1 MPTQRKA
8 PFKIH
13 IDPSCLSSSNDL
25 EMSPE
30 RTTSNTTIVRHD
42 SWSDITG
49 NEAEHAVDTDND
61 AVAETEHEARERQID
76 RIEAQIQAAARAVVA
91 SIENDNYHG
100 NEDSVLSA
108 QTDESYEPEGT
119 ELTYE
124 GTDISYG
131 SEDISH
137 EGENAIDGTEL
148 TYASEGEEEHG
159 HEMDASEMISDSGNE
174 EVSELNQDI
183 SMSEVH
189 YESDHEE
196 NSQAEK
202 VSEHGDTASGERLIQ
217 SIEVDDTTS
226 NPEIASE
233 LRSPTPK
240 EIEQTRN
247 DNVEVD
253 ELAPV
258 SERDHGGDSSSH
270 HDGDIDDDVFSH
282 NSSRSARSSLNSYE
296 ALQSAEEKEVVRVLT
311 SPSVGEEANTR
322 RQSDAISRIPS
333 SGSYMHPIPDAVQQT
348 PSKVLSRPPFRT
360 PSSVRAIQMSSPT
373 PSIYNSPRSVKK
385 HLPTVSRISTPA
397 SHSSRTRTPT
407 RFKPKK
413 EQPLVLLHVTVLPL
427 QWLYSHVMQEPE
439 LPDDLHYVKENWRLL
454 QDKLGDTVLE
464 RGILLPHPQDS
475 FEILEER
482 LLEALELPVRPRAF
496 ILKCGHYMGPS
507 DSEAPSSDDEE
518 GNFWNENISRRK
530 WCDICRRE
538 VRLDT
543 SGEPEG
549 KRFRVKIFAS
559 NGLMHAGAWAA
570 AWKEMERVDVEI
582 GPWVEPYQHTELERL
597 ATFKPQIMVEDHDD
611 GFEDE
616 EPQETRQ
623 PTCEEEEYTQNSEQS
638 SHEINADTNAHVN
651 APGEILE
658 SLEEKP
664 VAETPTEPEKSV
676 ADYENEMREL
686 LLEEEQMR
694 ELHERQSAVPQR
706 SPSPLRKRPRANIN
720 EDSLSELLLAAFK
733 VAMRDRKN
741 ITIIV
746 LSMLVFV
753 LALRPGN
760 TPSATVPTSSSSA
773 TGAGLSDNVTP
784 GVQADAVV
792 NVANV
797 ISETLPVASAIVGTT
812 MPSPM
817 KQQKPLRASKQIK
830 KTSAKSKA
838 KPRGSVMETVQTA
851 ESGAPEM
858 KTDPVSTEIAGM
870 GDDPLHNNAKAPDEN
885 PKHNRDPADEVAESG
900 DDESD
905 PEPEPTED
913 HVADPPQ
920 AIVPKMESELET
932 LFEGKVEGDNEETDV
947 EIEEEDAENP
957 AKAMEIENKFN
968 SASSDTSET
977 MMTLEDLALPDTNEE
992 DLDED
997 VEGEDEEIVDT
1008 A

>member
-1 MPTQRKA
+1 MLSDKLEVKSDGQVTSRLSLRPQKRFIVPTPVVDA
-8 PFKIH
+8 
-13 IDPSCLSSSNDL
+13 DD
-25 EMSPE
+25 
-30 RTTSNTTIVRHD
+30 NT
-42 SWSDITG
+42 
-49 NEAEHAVDTDND
+49 EAEA
-61 AVAETEHEARERQID
+61 EHEARERQID

-108 QTDESYEPEGT
+108 ETDESYEPEGT
-119 ELTYE
+119 EMTYE

-131 SEDISH
+131 SEGVSH
-137 EGENAIDGTEL
+137 EGRNAIDGTEV
-148 TYASEGEEEHG
+148 TYASESEEEHG
-159 HEMDASEMISDSGNE
+159 QEMDASEMISDSGNE

-189 YESDHEE
+189 YGSDNEE
-196 NSQAEK
+196 HSQVENGSEHDDAASAEK
-202 VSEHGDTASGERLIQ
+202 LIQ
-217 SIEVDDTTS
+217 SIEDDDA
-226 NPEIASE
+226 ASTPGIGPE

-240 EIEQTRN
+240 ENGQITKET
-247 DNVEVD
+247 VEVE
-253 ELAPV
+253 ELAPI
-258 SERDHGGDSSSH
+258 SEHDNGGDSSSH

-296 ALQSAEEKEVVRVLT
+296 ALRNAEEKEGARVLT

-322 RQSDAISRIPS
+322 
-333 SGSYMHPIPDAVQQT
+333 
-348 PSKVLSRPPFRT
+348 L
-360 PSSVRAIQMSSPT
+360 
-373 PSIYNSPRSVKK
+373 
-385 HLPTVSRISTPA
+385 
-397 SHSSRTRTPT
+397 
-407 RFKPKK
+407 
-413 EQPLVLLHVTVLPL
+413 LPL

-507 DSEAPSSDDEE
+507 DSEAPSSDDE
-518 GNFWNENISRRK
+518 GGDFWNENISRRK

-538 VRLDT
+538 VRLDM

-597 ATFKPQIMVEDHDD
+597 ATLKPKMIVEDHDD

-616 EPQETRQ
+616 VPQESHQ
-623 PTCEEEEYTQNSEQS
+623 PTCEEGESAHHSEQL
-638 SHEINADTNAHVN
+638 SHEIDADTNAHIDT
-651 APGEILE
+651 PGEILE

-664 VAETPTEPEKSV
+664 TEEIPTEPEKSV

-694 ELHERQSAVPQR
+694 ELHERQNAVPQR
-706 SPSPLRKRPRANIN
+706 SPSPARKRSRASIN

-741 ITIIV
+741 IMIIV
-746 LSMLVFV
+746 LSILVFV
-753 LALRPGN
+753 LALRPGS

-773 TGAGLSDNVTP
+773 PGAGFSDDVTS
-784 GVQADAVV
+784 GVHADAVV
-792 NVANV
+792 EVANV
-797 ISETLPVASAIVGTT
+797 ISETLPVASSIVGTT

-817 KQQKPLRASKQIK
+817 KQQKPLRTSKQIR

-838 KPRGSVMETVQTA
+838 KPRGSVIEKVQTA
-851 ESGAPEM
+851 ESSGPEM
-858 KTDPVSTEIAGM
+858 KADPVSTETTGM
-870 GDDPLHNNAKAPDEN
+870 GDDSLHNNSKAPDEN
-885 PKHNRDPADEVAESG
+885 PKHTRSPADEVAESG
-900 DDESD
+900 NDESD
-905 PEPEPTED
+905 SEPEPTED
-913 HVADPPQ
+913 HIADPPQ
-920 AIVPKMESELET
+920 AAVPKMESEPKT
-932 LFEGKVEGDNEETDV
+932 VVEGKFEGDNEEMDV

-957 AKAMEIENKFN
+957 TEAVEIENN
-968 SASSDTSET
+968 LHPTASDTSGT
-977 MMTLEDLALPDTNEE
+977 VTSLEDLGLPDTNEE
-992 DLDED
+992 DLDEEG
-997 VEGEDEEIVDT
+997 EGEDEEIVDT

>member
-1 MPTQRKA
+1 
-8 PFKIH
+8 
-13 IDPSCLSSSNDL
+13 
-25 EMSPE
+25 MSPE
-30 RTTSNTTIVRHD
+30 RNASNTTIVRHD

-49 NEAEHAVDTDND
+49 TEAEPVVDADDNTE
-61 AVAETEHEARERQID
+61 AEAEHEARERQID

-108 QTDESYEPEGT
+108 ETDESYEPEGT
-119 ELTYE
+119 EMTYE

-131 SEDISH
+131 SEGVSH
-137 EGENAIDGTEL
+137 EGRNAIDGTEV
-148 TYASEGEEEHG
+148 TYASESEEEHG
-159 HEMDASEMISDSGNE
+159 QEMDASEMISDSGNE

-189 YESDHEE
+189 YGSDNEE
-196 NSQAEK
+196 HSQVENGSEHDDAASAEK
-202 VSEHGDTASGERLIQ
+202 LIQ
-217 SIEVDDTTS
+217 SIEDDDA
-226 NPEIASE
+226 ASTPGIGPE

-240 EIEQTRN
+240 ENGQITKET
-247 DNVEVD
+247 VEVE
-253 ELAPV
+253 ELAPI
-258 SERDHGGDSSSH
+258 SEHDNGGDSSSH

-296 ALQSAEEKEVVRVLT
+296 ALRNAEEKEGARVLT

-322 RQSDAISRIPS
+322 RESDAISRIPS
-333 SGSYMHPIPDAVQQT
+333 SGSYMHPMPDAVQQT

-360 PSSVRAIQMSSPT
+360 PSSVRAMQMSSPT
-373 PSIYNSPRSVKK
+373 PSIYNSPRSIKR
-385 HLPTVSRISTPA
+385 HLPTVSRSGTPT
-397 SHSSRTRTPT
+397 SHTSRTRTPT

-507 DSEAPSSDDEE
+507 DSEAPSSDDE
-518 GNFWNENISRRK
+518 GGDFWNENISRRK

-538 VRLDT
+538 VRLDM

-597 ATFKPQIMVEDHDD
+597 ATLKPKMIVEDHDD

-616 EPQETRQ
+616 VPQESHQ
-623 PTCEEEEYTQNSEQS
+623 PTCEEGESAHHSEQL
-638 SHEINADTNAHVN
+638 SHEIDADTNAHIDT
-651 APGEILE
+651 PGEILE

-664 VAETPTEPEKSV
+664 TEEIPTEPEKSV

-694 ELHERQSAVPQR
+694 ELHERQNAVPQR
-706 SPSPLRKRPRANIN
+706 SPSPARKRSRASIN

-741 ITIIV
+741 IMIIV
-746 LSMLVFV
+746 LSILVFV
-753 LALRPGN
+753 LALRPGS

-773 TGAGLSDNVTP
+773 PGAGFSDDVTS
-784 GVQADAVV
+784 GVHADAVV
-792 NVANV
+792 EVANV
-797 ISETLPVASAIVGTT
+797 ISETLPVASSIVGTT

-817 KQQKPLRASKQIK
+817 KQQKPLRTSKQIR

-838 KPRGSVMETVQTA
+838 KPRGSVIEKVQTA
-851 ESGAPEM
+851 ESSGPEM
-858 KTDPVSTEIAGM
+858 KADPVSTETTGM
-870 GDDPLHNNAKAPDEN
+870 GDDSLHNNSKAPDEN
-885 PKHNRDPADEVAESG
+885 PKHTRSPADEVAESG
-900 DDESD
+900 NDESD
-905 PEPEPTED
+905 SEPEPTED
-913 HVADPPQ
+913 HIADPPQ
-920 AIVPKMESELET
+920 AAVPKMESEPKT
-932 LFEGKVEGDNEETDV
+932 VVEGKFEGDNEEMDV

-957 AKAMEIENKFN
+957 TEAVEIENN
-968 SASSDTSET
+968 LHPTASDTSGT
-977 MMTLEDLALPDTNEE
+977 VTSLEDLGLPDTNEE
-992 DLDED
+992 DLDEEG
-997 VEGEDEEIVDT
+997 EGEDEEIVDT